1 MFTCVVAGFPAP
13 RENEIRLVAPA
24 GKQVTL
30 IQSSEVDGYL
40 YRRSSLFLV
49 SLGIVLCLFPQ
60 LCICYVL
67 FNTKDMLTD
76 HLCRYVGLNLSLL
89 GPT

>member
-49 SLGIVLCLFPQ
+49 SLGIVCFLNFAFATSCL
-60 LCICYVL
+60 ISK
-67 FNTKDMLTD
+67 NMLTD